1 MRDPLKR
8 KITQDTISTMAYAL
22 TNHKYHPILEE
33 INERGSAIAD
43 KIYEH
48 FYQAESDQM
57 GALPEGWLPLS
68 RSMMFQLVDQ
78 AGNPAKV
85 LVHEYRYDY
94 NKRDYFVF
102 SDMVANMRI
111 QLSEAKPMLHKDSGK
126 WCVLSRDIPEVDQ
139 YLDYLEEYARA
150 RLAEKEFEEQMRGII
165 EAAGTFHKLYAS
177 WPECRELLQQYEPE
191 PVKKPM
197 PVTLVDTDHLNKE
210 LGLPTKKAA

>member
-1 MRDPLKR
+1 
-8 KITQDTISTMAYAL
+8 MAYAL

-94 NKRDYFVF
+94 
-102 SDMVANMRI
+102 
-111 QLSEAKPMLHKDSGK
+111 
-126 WCVLSRDIPEVDQ
+126 
-139 YLDYLEEYARA
+139 
-150 RLAEKEFEEQMRGII
+150 
-165 EAAGTFHKLYAS
+165 
-177 WPECRELLQQYEPE
+177 
-191 PVKKPM
+191 
-197 PVTLVDTDHLNKE
+197 
-210 LGLPTKKAA
+210 